1 MSQAVANP
9 SGTIRVFAFV
19 TAEKAP
25 LYRAIMHVFM
35 EANAVFTFHL
45 RPRQILERIT
55 ATGFSATVDQEE
67 IDSALS
73 QLTEWGNLE
82 AFPDTAD
89 VTTVEDFY
97 KQRYFFQLTSEGEAA
112 QRALDSFEARSD
124 CVVELR
130 RRDLTDIRNVLRQL
144 SRLLRAAELDS
155 DEIHRQLLTLQH
167 RFESLVGSA
176 QKFMGELQRKIDQQ
190 RIDDGDSITGKQRV
204 INYLQ
209 RFISEL
215 VIATD
220 DIAQAV
226 VEIEGAGIER
236 LLQAAAARTIIDE
249 MDSGPENLTRALR
262 QWQSV
267 WNRFRDWFI
276 SRPGCSSNSDVLRG
290 QARESMPALLNI
302 ITCINDRLITRID
315 RSNDLRVLAR
325 WFMEASSEAD
335 AHRLW
340 RAAFGLGSSRHLL
353 INDSTLDHH
362 ETQNVIPDTSWLDA
376 PPLNLSSRLRGATS
390 PWRGGRLTRL
400 IDRTAEKQKLAAA
413 THEEALRILRAQNR
427 FIAGTRM
434 RLSDLG
440 QLETDEFDVL
450 LEFLGEE
457 IVGLDFQDDPT
468 EILSSDGS
476 LKVRLEPTRDGQT
489 AFIQTSDGMF
499 SGPDHWITVE
509 RNDTEGVTS

>member
-1 MSQAVANP
+1 MSQAVAIP

-25 LYRAIMHVFM
+25 LYRSIMHVFM

-55 ATGFSATVDQEE
+55 AAGFPATVDQEE

-97 KQRYFFQLTSEGEAA
+97 KQRYFFQLTSEGEAV

-124 CVVELR
+124 SVIELR
-130 RRDLTDIRNVLRQL
+130 RRDLTEIRNVLRQL
-144 SRLLRAAELDS
+144 SRLSRAAELDS
-155 DEIHRQLLTLQH
+155 DEVHRHLLTLQH

-190 RIDDGDSITGKQRV
+190 RMDDGDSITGKQRV
-204 INYLQ
+204 IDYLQ

-215 VIATD
+215 VIASD
-220 DIAQAV
+220 DIAQVV
-226 VEIEGAGIER
+226 VEIESAGIDR
-236 LLQAAAARTIIDE
+236 LLQAAAVRTIIDE
-249 MDSGPENLTRALR
+249 MDSGSDNLTRALT
-262 QWQSV
+262 QWRSV
-267 WNRFRDWFI
+267 WNRFRDWFV

-325 WFMEASSEAD
+325 WFMEAPSEAD

-340 RAAFGLGSSRHLL
+340 RAAFGLAPARHL
-353 INDSTLDHH
+353 ITNDSTLDHH
-362 ETQNVIPDTSWLDA
+362 ETQVVVPETSWLDA
-376 PPLNLSSRLRGATS
+376 PPLNISSRFRGG
-390 PWRGGRLTRL
+390 PQWRGGRLSRL
-400 IDRTAEKQKLAAA
+400 IDRTAEKQKLVAA
-413 THEEALRILRAQNR
+413 TYEEALRILRAQNR
-427 FIAGTRM
+427 FALGTRM
-434 RLSDLG
+434 RLSELG
-440 QLETDEFDVL
+440 QLDTDEFDVL
-450 LEFLGEE
+450 LEFLGEA
-457 IVGLDFQDDPT
+457 ITGDDLHENAT

-476 LKVRLEPTRDGQT
+476 IKIRLEPTRDGQS
-489 AFIQTSDGMF
+489 AAIQTSDGIF

-509 RNDTEGVTS
+509 QNVPEEVAP